1 MTPARSGLVALAVFV
16 AIVAVTS
23 IAWSG
28 RDQKAQPSAQDV
40 RAWAKPRTKP
50 LSDKRA
56 ASQVTHHRETVPA
69 NVQAN
74 RYVPTHDQLGA
85 FRAGRNPNGRTKRQF
100 NTLTRYVTGR
110 PGSRNPST
118 DDLIQWASHKWRI
131 PTDWLR
137 AVAFV
142 ESRWNQA
149 HVGDGGHSL
158 GITQVKWRP
167 DGSVGTGT
175 DPLRRLSTAF
185 NLDFY
190 GASIRYY
197 YDGRCGWCRGSYG
210 PGQAW
215 NSIGAWY
222 EPTPWLAP
230 DAQDYVREVQ
240 QAVQN
245 RSWTRIHS

>member
-1 MTPARSGLVALAVFV
+1 MTRAGLVALAIFV
-16 AIVAVTS
+16 AIVAVSS

-28 RDQKAQPSAQDV
+28 RDRKAEIATHDV
-40 RAWAKPRTKP
+40 RAWAKPRSKP

-56 ASQVTHHRETVPA
+56 ATLVTHRRETVPG

-74 RYVPTHDQLGA
+74 LYVPTRDQIAA
-85 FRAGRNPNGRTKRQF
+85 FRAGKNPNGRTRRPL
-100 NTLTRYVTGR
+100 NPLTRYVTGR
-110 PGSRNPST
+110 PGLRRPST
-118 DDLIQWASHKWRI
+118 DDLIQWVSHKWRI
-131 PTDWLR
+131 PTDSIR

-158 GITQVKWRP
+158 GIAQVKWRP

-175 DPLRRLSTAF
+175 EPLRRLSTAF

-197 YDGRCGWCRGSYG
+197 YDGRCGWCRGNYG

-215 NSIGAWY
+215 NSVGAWY
-222 EPTPWLAP
+222 SPSPWSGP
-230 DAQDYVREVQ
+230 DAQDYVQEVQ
-240 QAVQN
+240 QALQN
-245 RSWTRIHS
+245 HSWTRIHS